1 MHESLGR
8 EAKSRRAAEHS
19 LVRRKQE
26 VEMLRGEIADLKVRV
41 ADGGGHVNSRS
52 ARVWCLFSRGA

>member
-41 ADGGGHVNSRS
+41 ADGGGRVDSRA
-52 ARVWCLFSRGA
+52 ARVW